1 MGFLV
6 FGLSFTVY
14 GYSSSVKPL
23 EAISK
28 MFLNILSC
36 IASAEICE
44 IRGKPFPQIA
54 RINAEFIFE
63 MACNKLK
70 TKKSWGKFL

>member
-1 MGFLV
+1 MGN
-6 FGLSFTVY
+6 TVL
-14 GYSSSVKPL
+14 L

-28 MFLNILSC
+28 IFLNILSC

-54 RINAEFIFE
+54 QINAELIFE
-63 MACNKLK
+63 MASNDIRQIFI
-70 TKKSWGKFL
+70 KSYQP

>member
-1 MGFLV
+1 MGN
-6 FGLSFTVY
+6 TVL
-14 GYSSSVKPL
+14 L

-28 MFLNILSC
+28 IFLNILSC

-54 RINAEFIFE
+54 QINAELIFE
-63 MACNKLK
+63 MACN
-70 TKKSWGKFL
+70 